1 MIKTTGGTTNSTV
14 HSQSHVSHAFTHNT
28 AHEQA
33 RMSGHQG
40 GVHRGYVVNE
50 QRPDEVAL
58 PFVRLKQL
66 GTF

>member
-1 MIKTTGGTTNSTV
+1 MNKTTEGTTNSTV
-14 HSQSHVSHAFTHNT
+14 QSQSRAGHALTHNT

-40 GVHRGYVVNE
+40 GVHRGDMVNE
-50 QRPDEVAL
+50 QWPDEVAL

-66 GTF
+66 GAF